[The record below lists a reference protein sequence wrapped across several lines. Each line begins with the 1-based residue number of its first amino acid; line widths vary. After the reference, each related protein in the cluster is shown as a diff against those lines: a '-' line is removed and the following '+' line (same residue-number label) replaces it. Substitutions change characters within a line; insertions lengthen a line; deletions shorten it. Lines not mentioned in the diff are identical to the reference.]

1 MPLLYK
7 AYRSSLKNKEGK
19 HLHYPRLVKTG
30 KIVTTQK
37 LGELIADKS
46 AVTPGDVHNVV
57 RNLTSVMREQLLN
70 GRSVRLDGL
79 GTFTLVIHANG
90 KGVENAEDVSS
101 NQITR
106 LECRFTP
113 EYTRSAGN
121 QTTRAL
127 LEGVEYVKLTE
138 LTGKSNAAS
147 NDDEG
152 DPDPDDNGN
161 GGNDG
166 GFIDPAA

>member
-7 AYRSSLKNKEGK
+7 AYRSNLKTKEGK

-30 KIVTTQK
+30 KVVTTQK
-37 LGELIADKS
+37 IGELIADKS

-57 RNLTSVMREQLLN
+57 RNLLGVMREQLLN

-79 GTFTLVIHANG
+79 GTFTLVVHAIG
-90 KGVENAEDVSS
+90 KGVEKAEDVSS
-101 NQITR
+101 SQITR

-127 LEGVEYVKLTE
+127 FEGVEYVKLTE
-138 LTGKSNAAS
+138 LTEKNSSAS
-147 NDDEG
+147 SDEED
-152 DPDPDDNGN
+152 DPDPDENGN
-161 GGNDG
+161 GGNGG